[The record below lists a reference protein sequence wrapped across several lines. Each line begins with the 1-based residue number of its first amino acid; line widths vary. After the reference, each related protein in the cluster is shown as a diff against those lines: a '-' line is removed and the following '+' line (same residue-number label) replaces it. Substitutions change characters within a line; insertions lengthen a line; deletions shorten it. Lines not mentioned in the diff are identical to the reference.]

1 MKVRV
6 KPGILARMRD
16 DDRAL
21 HDAVKTGDPEVV
33 AKELFQ
39 GHKAAQVCSSPE
51 PCTLRSQ
58 TINRQLSTPNP
69 QPSTLHPEPSTLNHD
84 PKSPLNPPPPP
95 PPTSN
100 KK

>member
-6 KPGILARMRD
+6 KPRILARMRD

-58 TINRQLSTPNP
+58 TINPQPSTPNP
-69 QPSTLHPEPSTLNHD
+69 QPSTLI
-84 PKSPLNPPPPP
+84 PKPWIQNPKP
-95 PPTSN
+95 
-100 KK
+100 